1 MILEICLYRLYTWKW
16 FCSISCVTSVTA
28 APTTTKFSIQIYYY
42 FADLTQIY
50 QLSMVWDRQVCGSF
64 SQNTVEQPNP
74 KTSTFLHQIAYFLD
88 RLSGNAHTIKWYLST
103 HIIDWNYPI
112 TSLIVILKNNF
123 ELSFDLDQSQSVT
136 CAPVPGEY
144 GTPVKSQLNQPY
156 FH

>member
-1 MILEICLYRLYTWKW
+1 MYTCKS

-28 APTTTKFSIQIYYY
+28 APTTKKFSKQIYYY

-74 KTSTFLHQIAYFLD
+74 KTSSFLYQIAYFLD
-88 RLSGNAHTIKWYLST
+88 RLSGNAHTVKRYLST
-103 HIIDWNYPI
+103 YFIDWNHQI